1 MPPMPTFVET
11 RPAALHDAEPRSP
24 GRRLGSLALSLMLA
38 VACFLLPVWM
48 GLGDFNLESTMMGK
62 DYEAMSLDPLGG
74 TGPHPERFL
83 SPLLAWLLGLS
94 GGRYWLF
101 SHGMLVVFLT
111 IVQHV
116 TFRKSGDRV
125 WATAFTFGLSISA
138 VVATYRG
145 LVGYSDPLTLCL
157 LAGAIVLARRQTTF
171 WVLLGACLLNH
182 GQTLFFWPW
191 LVHQRSRVARLG
203 WGDAALAVA
212 GVAAYLFARACLIS
226 DDAAAAAKTFS
237 GANLSLSWYVK
248 QIDWARAADLW
259 LLILP
264 GTVFCFGFQLIVL
277 AWDLVGP
284 HRREAVVS
292 VCLMLVAIGAI
303 LVIAIDIFRF
313 VALLAFPMFVAMHR
327 RFVPRRRSVVALWLA
342 IAGSIAIERWQRD
355 VVSFLM
361 DRLVESALAGRT
373 APLVT
378 GVLPQYWW
386 VFGGYVAFLAL
397 VGFAAVRTAPRC
409 EI

>member
-1 MPPMPTFVET
+1 MPTFVEI
-11 RPAALHDAEPRSP
+11 RPAAPGAEPSSLRRS
-24 GRRLGSLALSLMLA
+24 LGSLALSVLLA

-48 GLGDFNLESTMMGK
+48 GLGDFNRESTMMGK

-83 SPLLAWLLGLS
+83 SPLLAWLSGLS
-94 GGRYWLF
+94 GSRYWLF
-101 SHGMLVVFLT
+101 SHGMLVVFLA

-116 TFRKSGDRV
+116 TFRKSGDRA

-138 VVATYRG
+138 IVATYRG

-157 LAGAIVLARRQTTF
+157 LAGAIVLARRRTMF

-191 LVHQRSRVARLG
+191 LVYQRARVVRLG
-203 WGDAALAVA
+203 LGDAALAAA
-212 GVAAYLFARACLIS
+212 GVAAYLVARACLIS

-237 GANLSLSWYVK
+237 GASLSLAWYVK

-259 LLILP
+259 LLVLP
-264 GTVFCFGFQLIVL
+264 GVVFCFGFQLIVL

-284 HRREAVVS
+284 HRREALIS
-292 VCLMLVAIGAI
+292 VCLMLVAIAAI

-313 VALLAFPMFVAMHR
+313 VAMLTFPMFVAMHR
-327 RFVPRRRSVVALWLA
+327 RFVPRRRSIVALWLA

-361 DRLVESALAGRT
+361 DRVVESALAGRT
-373 APLVT
+373 APVLT
-378 GVLPQYWW
+378 GVLPQCWW
-386 VFGGYVAFLAL
+386 VFGGYAAFLVLIA
-397 VGFAAVRTAPRC
+397 FAATRTMPRF
-409 EI
+409 EP